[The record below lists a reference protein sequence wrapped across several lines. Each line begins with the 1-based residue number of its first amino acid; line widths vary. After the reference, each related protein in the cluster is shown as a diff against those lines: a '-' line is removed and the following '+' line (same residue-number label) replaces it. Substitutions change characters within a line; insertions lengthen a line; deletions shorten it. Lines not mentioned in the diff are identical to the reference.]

1 MKSRKNPKK
10 YAVGGALIGPI
21 IGTLAGAGQ
30 AIYGGVQ
37 ARKTKKEIERLQKE
51 APDLNAPI
59 STPSEYFKAYKEAY
73 DQDIMN
79 RQMESIKSGLAGT
92 TEALAGAG
100 GRALL
105 GGIGAAT
112 QQAQRQ
118 TQGIADIQQQRQAE
132 ALQGLAAAQERT
144 RGLQENRLG
153 MREARFQGQMEN
165 AQAARDAAIQN
176 IAGGLSNIASAW
188 NYGSGKKSGGGG
200 DGGGGNEGGKSNGYT
215 MEDYE
220 RYANSR
226 TPLTAGMGKGGK
238 AGMEKGGKVMKTPGE
253 FSHKTNP
260 IDIMRNGKK
269 IAEATGGEYIFNPKQ
284 MSNIK
289 KYVATDDKSK
299 LHSYVKALIKRFEK

>member
-10 YAVGGALIGPI
+10 YLVGGI
-21 IGTLAGAGQ
+21 IGGIAGLGQ
-30 AIYGGVQ
+30 AIYGGIE
-37 ARKTKKEIERLQKE
+37 ANKAKKEMERIQKT

-153 MREARFQGQMEN
+153 MKEARFQNQLQM
-165 AQAARDAAIQN
+165 AQGARDAAVQT
-176 IAGGLSNIASAW
+176 IAGGIGNIGSAAI
-188 NYGSGKKSGGGG
+188 YGFDDTDFGGYNNPDPTRQGFSKKAR
-200 DGGGGNEGGKSNGYT
+200 DLRKADRLAA
-215 MEDYE
+215 MEE
-220 RYANSR
+220 
-226 TPLTAGMGKGGK
+226 
-238 AGMEKGGKVMKTPGE
+238 GGKVMKTPGE

-299 LHSYVKALIKRFEK
+299 LHNYVKALIKRFEK

>member
-10 YAVGGALIGPI
+10 YI
-21 IGTLAGAGQ
+21 IGGIIGAAAGLGQ
-30 AIYGGVQ
+30 TIYGGIQ
-37 ARKTKKEIERLQKE
+37 ANKAKKEFERIQKT

-59 STPSEYFKAYKEAY
+59 STPSEYYKAYKEAY

-153 MREARFQGQMEN
+153 MKEARFQNQLQM
-165 AQAARDAAIQN
+165 AQGARDAAVQT
-176 IAGGLSNIASAW
+176 IAGGIGNIGSAAI
-188 NYGSGKKSGGGG
+188 YGFDNVGYNNPDPTRQGFSKKARDLRKADRLAGR
-200 DGGGGNEGGKSNGYT
+200 N
-215 MEDYE
+215 MEE
-220 RYANSR
+220 
-226 TPLTAGMGKGGK
+226 
-238 AGMEKGGKVMKTPGE
+238 GGKVMKTPGE
-253 FSHKTNP
+253 FSHKSNP

>member
-10 YAVGGALIGPI
+10 YIVGGI
-21 IGTLAGAGQ
+21 IGGIAGLGQ
-30 AIYGGVQ
+30 AIYGGIQ
-37 ARKTKKEIERLQKE
+37 ANKAKKEMERIQKT

-59 STPSEYFKAYKEAY
+59 STPSEYFKAYKESY

-118 TQGIADIQQQRQAE
+118 TQGIADIQQQRQTE

-144 RGLQENRLG
+144 RGLEENRLG
-153 MREARFQGQMEN
+153 MKEGRFQNQLQM
-165 AQAARDAAIQN
+165 AQGARDAAVQT
-176 IAGGLSNIASAW
+176 IAGGFGNIGSAAI
-188 NYGSGKKSGGGG
+188 YGFGGKK
-200 DGGGGNEGGKSNGYT
+200 
-215 MEDYE
+215 
-220 RYANSR
+220 
-226 TPLTAGMGKGGK
+226 GK
-238 AGMEKGGKVMKTPGE
+238 AGDGKTEGASNTLRETEEFLKKNPTKEKGGKIMKTPGE
-253 FSHKTNP
+253 FSHKSNP

-299 LHSYVKALIKRFEK
+299 LHNYVKALIKRFEK

>member
-10 YAVGGALIGPI
+10 YVIGGI
-21 IGTLAGAGQ
+21 IGAAAGLGQ

-37 ARKTKKEIERLQKE
+37 ANKAKKEIERLQKT
-51 APDLNAPI
+51 APDLNVPI
-59 STPSEYFKAYKEAY
+59 STPGEYFKAYKDAY
-73 DQDIMN
+73 NQDIMN
-79 RQMESIKSGLAGT
+79 RQMESIKTGLAGT

-118 TQGIADIQQQRQAE
+118 AQGIADIQQQRQLE
-132 ALQGLAAAQERT
+132 ALQNLGAAKERT
-144 RGLQENRLG
+144 RSLEENRLG
-153 MREARFQGQMEN
+153 MKEARFQNQLQM
-165 AQAARDAAIQN
+165 AQGARDAAIQT
-176 IAGGLSNIASAW
+176 IAGGVGNIGSAAI
-188 NYGSGKKSGGGG
+188 YGGFDDAAYSSSDPKRQGFSKQARDLRKA
-200 DGGGGNEGGKSNGYT
+200 D
-215 MEDYE
+215 
-220 RYANSR
+220 R
-226 TPLTAGMGKGGK
+226 L

-269 IAEATGGEYIFNPKQ
+269 IAEATGGEYIFNPEQ

-289 KYVATDDKSK
+289 SYVAKGDKSK

>member
-10 YAVGGALIGPI
+10 YIVGGI
-21 IGTLAGAGQ
+21 IGTIAGLGQ

-37 ARKTKKEIERLQKE
+37 ANKAKKEMERIQKS
-51 APDLNAPI
+51 APDLNATI
-59 STPSEYFKAYKEAY
+59 STPSEYFKAYKESY

-118 TQGIADIQQQRQAE
+118 TQGIADIQQQRQTE

-153 MREARFQGQMEN
+153 MKEGRFQNQLQM
-165 AQAARDAAIQN
+165 AQGARDAAVQT
-176 IAGGLSNIASAW
+176 IAGGIGNIGSAAI
-188 NYGSGKKSGGGG
+188 YGFDNVGYNNPDPTRQGFSKKAR
-200 DGGGGNEGGKSNGYT
+200 DLRKADRLAA
-215 MEDYE
+215 MEE
-220 RYANSR
+220 
-226 TPLTAGMGKGGK
+226 
-238 AGMEKGGKVMKTPGE
+238 GGKVMKTPGE

-299 LHSYVKALIKRFEK
+299 LHNYVKALIKRFEK

>member
-10 YAVGGALIGPI
+10 YI
-21 IGTLAGAGQ
+21 IGGIIGAAAGLGQ

-37 ARKTKKEIERLQKE
+37 ANKAKKEIERLQKT

-59 STPSEYFKAYKEAY
+59 STPSEYYKAYKEAY

-92 TEALAGAG
+92 TEALSGAG

-118 TQGIADIQQQRQAE
+118 AQGIADIQQQRQTE

-153 MREARFQGQMEN
+153 MKEARFQNQLQM
-165 AQAARDAAIQN
+165 AQGARDAAIQT
-176 IAGGLSNIASAW
+176 IAGGIGNIGSAAI
-188 NYGSGKKSGGGG
+188 YGFGGGKGGGG
-200 DGGGGNEGGKSNGYT
+200 GASTPAGTTVSPGLQKTISQQGNLELGILPENLRNRK
-215 MEDYE
+215 
-220 RYANSR
+220 
-226 TPLTAGMGKGGK
+226 PLTA
-238 AGMEKGGKVMKTPGE
+238 EKGGKVMKTPGE

>member
-10 YAVGGALIGPI
+10 YIVGGI
-21 IGTLAGAGQ
+21 IGGIAGLGQ
-30 AIYGGVQ
+30 AIYGGIQ
-37 ARKTKKEIERLQKE
+37 ANKAKKEMERIQKT

-59 STPSEYFKAYKEAY
+59 STPSEYFKAYKESY

-118 TQGIADIQQQRQAE
+118 TQGIADIQQQRQTE

-153 MREARFQGQMEN
+153 MKEGRFQNQLQM
-165 AQAARDAAIQN
+165 AQGARDAAVQT
-176 IAGGLSNIASAW
+176 IAGGIGNIGSAAI
-188 NYGSGKKSGGGG
+188 YGFDNVGYNNPDPTRQGFSKKAR
-200 DGGGGNEGGKSNGYT
+200 DLRKADRLAA
-215 MEDYE
+215 MEE
-220 RYANSR
+220 
-226 TPLTAGMGKGGK
+226 
-238 AGMEKGGKVMKTPGE
+238 GGKVMKTPGE

-299 LHSYVKALIKRFEK
+299 LHNYVKALIKRFEK

>member
-10 YAVGGALIGPI
+10 YIVGGI
-21 IGTLAGAGQ
+21 IGGVAGLGQ
-30 AIYGGVQ
+30 TIYGGIQ
-37 ARKTKKEIERLQKE
+37 ANKAKKEMERIQKT

-59 STPSEYFKAYKEAY
+59 STPSEYFKAYKESY

-118 TQGIADIQQQRQAE
+118 AQGIADIQQQRQTE

-153 MREARFQGQMEN
+153 MKEARFQNQLQM
-165 AQAARDAAIQN
+165 AQGARDAAVQT
-176 IAGGLSNIASAW
+176 IAGGIGNIGSAAI
-188 NYGSGKKSGGGG
+188 YGFGGGKGGGG
-200 DGGGGNEGGKSNGYT
+200 GASTPAGTTVSPGLQKTISQQGNLELGILPENLRNRK
-215 MEDYE
+215 
-220 RYANSR
+220 
-226 TPLTAGMGKGGK
+226 PLTA
-238 AGMEKGGKVMKTPGE
+238 EKGGKVMKTPGE

-299 LHSYVKALIKRFEK
+299 LHNYVKALIKRFEK

>member
-10 YAVGGALIGPI
+10 YI
-21 IGTLAGAGQ
+21 IGGIIGAAAGIGQ
-30 AIYGGVQ
+30 TIYGISQ
-37 ARKTKKEIERLQKE
+37 ANKAKKEIERLQKT

-59 STPSEYFKAYKEAY
+59 STPSEYYKAYKEAY

-92 TEALAGAG
+92 TEALSGAG

-118 TQGIADIQQQRQAE
+118 AQGIADIQQQRQTE

-153 MREARFQGQMEN
+153 MKEARFQNQLQM
-165 AQAARDAAIQN
+165 AQGARDAAIQT
-176 IAGGLSNIASAW
+176 IAGGVGNLASAGI
-188 NYGSGKKSGGGG
+188 YGFDDVDFGGYKNPDPTRRGFSKKAR
-200 DGGGGNEGGKSNGYT
+200 DLRKA
-215 MEDYE
+215 D
-220 RYANSR
+220 R
-226 TPLTAGMGKGGK
+226 L
-238 AGMEKGGKVMKTPGE
+238 AGMEEGGKVMKTPGE

>member
-10 YAVGGALIGPI
+10 YIVGGI
-21 IGTLAGAGQ
+21 IGGIAGLGQ
-30 AIYGGVQ
+30 AIYGGIQ
-37 ARKTKKEIERLQKE
+37 ANKAKKEMERIQKT

-153 MREARFQGQMEN
+153 MKEARFQNQLQM
-165 AQAARDAAIQN
+165 AQGARDAAVQT
-176 IAGGLSNIASAW
+176 IAGGIGNIGSAAI
-188 NYGSGKKSGGGG
+188 YGFGKKSGGGNV
-200 DGGGGNEGGKSNGYT
+200 GNGSASTVSPALQETISQEGSLELGIPPKKY
-215 MEDYE
+215 
-220 RYANSR
+220 R
-226 TPLTAGMGKGGK
+226 TAKD
-238 AGMEKGGKVMKTPGE
+238 GGKVMKTPGE